1 MLHKISLDAMSF
13 FYKLYACQF
22 LLQVSHLGGKLDE
35 LCRIMAA
42 RKERR
47 DTRRSSSHH
56 TDTMRGGGAYGHQDD
71 LMGGD

>member
-1 MLHKISLDAMSF
+1 M
-13 FYKLYACQF
+13 
-22 LLQVSHLGGKLDE
+22 SHLGGKLDE

-56 TDTMRGGGAYGHQDD
+56 TDTMSGGGAYGHQDD